1 MLQRTK
7 NQLAVSSV
15 HDSAEGHHYVVLK
28 KQQRQWRSSSSS
40 CRAQGCRKGDH
51 HLGTFFRVEELLEF
65 SRDALQPQIEEIVFH
80 NLHTFF
86 ADPHVLKPG
95 PEELTSRPRAD
106 SKVVPLSM
114 VASVLY

>member
-1 MLQRTK
+1 MI
-7 NQLAVSSV
+7 
-15 HDSAEGHHYVVLK
+15 
-28 KQQRQWRSSSSS
+28 QQRDGEAAAH
-40 CRAQGCRKGDH
+40 RAERKAAGKAIIILEH
-51 HLGTFFRVEELLEF
+51 FFRVEELLEF

>member
-15 HDSAEGHHYVVLK
+15 HDSAEG
-28 KQQRQWRSSSSS
+28 RRSSSSS

-65 SRDALQPQIEEIVFH
+65 SRDALQPQIEEVVFH

-106 SKVVPLSM
+106 SKVAPLSM

>member
-1 MLQRTK
+1 MLQRKK

-15 HDSAEGHHYVVLK
+15 HDSAEG
-28 KQQRQWRSSSSS
+28 RRSSSSS

-65 SRDALQPQIEEIVFH
+65 SRDALQPQIEEVVFH

-86 ADPHVLKPG
+86 ADPHVFKPD

-106 SKVVPLSM
+106 SKKAKVLPNVPIAPVMLQD
-114 VASVLY
+114 VG